1 MRQKIAALCCFL
13 VFPYIVFS
21 QEKHTISG
29 TITDQKN
36 GETLL
41 GVSVFL
47 KDTNL
52 GTITNEYGF
61 FSISAPKE
69 NYTLI
74 ISYLGYAR
82 QEKEIFLDQNTRL
95 NFELEEENVSLDEVI
110 ISTEQTRTDIKKP
123 QMSVNTL
130 NAASIKKIPVVLGE
144 VDILKSIQLLPG
156 VTNSGEGASGFNV
169 RGGAA
174 DQNLVL
180 LDEAVLYNTSHL
192 FGFFSVF
199 NADAIKDIKLYKGGT
214 PARYGGRI
222 SSILD
227 ARQKDGNTKEY
238 HFNGGVGLISSRLLV
253 EGPIKKE
260 KGSFLL
266 AGRTSYANVFLKLID
281 NPNRVGFYDFNAK
294 FSYRINKNN
303 KIFLSGYFGNDTF
316 EIANALTNDY
326 GNSTLNARWNHLF
339 SDKLFS
345 NLSLIYSKYNYVLGL
360 DFVKFDWKSSIE
372 NLNAKYDLKYY
383 LNNNLKLDF
392 GFNGLLYNFN
402 PGEIVPTDTDSFINP
417 NQLDKKKAFEP
428 AVYLS
433 AEHKINKK
441 LTLEYGLR
449 YSQFYRL
456 GGQSLNTYTND
467 LAVTYD
473 PLLDIYERADPTGSQ
488 DFESG
493 STIKDFDGLE
503 PRFSAAYQLN
513 ENSSIKGSYQRMN
526 QYIHLIS
533 NTNSP
538 TPLDVWAPS
547 GKYID
552 PQISDQYG
560 IGYFRNLK
568 EDQYSIE
575 TELYYKTVQNRLDYI
590 DGADIIANNA
600 IEQELLVGE
609 SRAYGLE
616 FLFRKNTGKLTGWLS
631 YTLSKSEQRVP
642 GRTPIETGINNG
654 KWYNTPYDRTH
665 DLSIT
670 ASYELSKKWS
680 FGANFAYQTGRPTTF
695 PSAQYTFDEFVVPS
709 FSSRYDKRLPSYHR
723 LDISATW
730 TPKQNTNRKWHGE
743 WVFGIYNVYARKN
756 AASINFYEN
765 AETGMNEAR
774 QLSIFG
780 TLIPSATYNFK
791 F

>member
-1 MRQKIAALCCFL
+1 MKLTTVVSCYFLALSF
-13 VFPYIVFS
+13 IGFS
-21 QEKHTISG
+21 QEKYTISG

-41 GVSVFL
+41 GVSIYL
-47 KDTNL
+47 QNTNL
-52 GTITNEYGF
+52 GTVTNEYGF
-61 FSISAPKE
+61 FSISAPKDT
-69 NYTLI
+69 YTI
-74 ISYLGYAR
+74 RISYLGYAG
-82 QEKEIFLDQNTRL
+82 QQKELVLDKNTRL
-95 NFELEEENVSLDEVI
+95 NFELQEENVSLDEVV
-110 ISTEQTRTDIKKP
+110 ISTEQTRTNIKTP

-130 NAASIKKIPVVLGE
+130 NAETIKKTPVVLGE
-144 VDILKSIQLLPG
+144 VDVLKSIQLLPG

-180 LDEAVLYNTSHL
+180 LDEAVLYNTSHF

-227 ARQKDGNTKEY
+227 ARQKDGNNKEF
-238 HFNGGVGLISSRLLV
+238 HFNGGVGLISSRLLI
-253 EGPIKKE
+253 EGPIVKE

-266 AGRTSYANVFLKLID
+266 AGRTSYVNLFLKLAD
-281 NPNRVGFYDFNAK
+281 DPNRVGFYDYNAK

-303 KIFLSGYFGNDTF
+303 KLFLSGYFGNDTF
-316 EIANALTNDY
+316 TIDNLLTNTY
-326 GNSTLNARWNHLF
+326 GNSTFNLRWNHLF

-345 NLSLIYSKYNYVLGL
+345 NLSFIYSKYNYTLGL
-360 DFVKFDWKSSIE
+360 DFLKFDWESSIE
-372 NLNAKYDLKYY
+372 NLNLKYDLKYY
-383 LNNNLKLDF
+383 LSNNLKLEF

-402 PGEIVPTDTDSFINP
+402 PGEIVPTADDSFVNAD
-417 NQLDKKKAFEP
+417 QLDKKKAFEP

-433 AEHKINKK
+433 AEHKITDK

-456 GGQSLNTYTND
+456 GGQSLNLYAND
-467 LAVTYD
+467 LPVTYD
-473 PLLDIYERADPTGSQ
+473 PLLDIYERADPIGIQ
-488 DFESG
+488 EYENG
-493 STIKDFDGLE
+493 STIRTFDGLE
-503 PRFSAAYQLN
+503 PRFAAAYQLN
-513 ENSSIKGSYQRMN
+513 DDASIKASYQRMN

-552 PQISDQYG
+552 PQIADQYG
-560 IGYFRNLK
+560 IGYFRNFK
-568 EDQYSIE
+568 EDEYSIE
-575 TELYYKTVQNRLDYI
+575 LEAYYKTVQNRLDYI
-590 DGADIIANNA
+590 DGADIIANNT

-616 FLFRKNTGKLTGWLS
+616 LLLRKNTGKLKGWLS
-631 YTLSKSEQRVP
+631 YTLSKTEQRVP
-642 GRTPIETGINNG
+642 GRTPIETGLNNG
-654 KWYNTPYDRTH
+654 GWYNAPYDRTH

-670 ASYELSKKWS
+670 GTYEVSKKWT
-680 FGANFAYQTGRPTTF
+680 FGANFIYQTGRPTTF
-695 PSAQYTFDEFVVPS
+695 PNAQYTFDDLVVPS
-709 FSSRYDKRLPSYHR
+709 FTTRYDERLPAYHR
-723 LDISATW
+723 LDISATL
-730 TPKQNTNRKWHGE
+730 TPKKNANRKWKGE
-743 WVFGIYNVYARKN
+743 WVFGIYNLYARKN

-765 AETGMNEAR
+765 EETGMNEAVR
-774 QLSIFG
+774 LSIFG
-780 TLIPSATYNFK
+780 IIPSVTYNFK